1 MFKQYLFK
9 GLFNR
14 FEEDFSGVGDD
25 GHDPA
30 DPADDPYSDDDGGDS
45 FDQDADYSDD
55 NGGHRQAPTQEQMI
69 PLSAFNQMA
78 AAFRPQA
85 PQAAQQQMSQEDMD
99 KALRVFKPTAKH
111 IERLFN
117 SDNLEDQVAVLSEIL
132 ASQSE
137 HTQTVMGYAMRMQQ
151 EQISQQYSPV
161 LQMVEKQKMSQFVG
175 GVIGQYPA
183 LKGHDRLVEQA
194 IQTLKAQGYQPASGA
209 DAARAIAGQVESL
222 IKTVNP
228 NFSVS
233 ARPNQQRQQTTMPAM
248 ASLGGGNTGRA
259 SGAAGSRGGKKEA
272 FNEIWD

>member
-1 MFKQYLFK
+1 MFKQHLFK

-30 DPADDPYSDDDGGDS
+30 DEADDPYDDGGSEGEDP
-45 FDQDADYSDD
+45 DYSDD
-55 NGGHRQAPTQEQMI
+55 GGQRQAATQEQMI

-85 PQAAQQQMSQEDMD
+85 QAPQQQQMSQEDMD
-99 KALRVFKPTAKH
+99 KALKVFKPTAKH
-111 IERLFN
+111 IERLLN
-117 SDNLEDQVAVLSEIL
+117 VDSPEEQVAVLNEIL
-132 ASQSE
+132 SAQSE
-137 HTQTVMGYAMRMQQ
+137 HMQTVMGYAMRMQQ

-183 LKGHDRLVEQA
+183 LKGHDRLVQQA

-209 DAARAIAGQVESL
+209 DAARAIAGQVESMV
-222 IKTVNP
+222 KMVNP

-248 ASLGGGNTGRA
+248 ASLGGGTTGRA

-272 FNEIWD
+272 YNEIWD